1 MLIER
6 PTPADLLLVD
16 GKNALW
22 RAADAHPELCTE
34 VAGEGIVQTGA
45 IYGFL
50 MIVCRAYREL
60 GGMVVVCW
68 DDWEHGPAERK
79 KMFPDYKLR
88 KPEKD
93 PVKAAEKRERLES
106 MAVQQTRLMEILQL
120 AGVTQAYSPRW
131 EADDVMATLARR
143 LGDDKTTAILTA
155 DRDLLQ
161 CVREDKHG
169 CVVVARP
176 QKDGTFAVEGPDSVS
191 EEWGVSAGQWV
202 DFKALA
208 GDTGD
213 NIPGCKGIGPKFA
226 ADILAAYGAA
236 EVAIEAADGSVP
248 WKLSDGLRNKVAAG
262 ASSIRLSYRLAQINH
277 QVPIRFLPRTPDKKR
292 LLDAF
297 VRLKFKSMLTSNRY
311 LELMEMSGA

>member
-1 MLIER
+1 MLVDR

-16 GKNALW
+16 AKNALW

-34 VAGEGIVQTGA
+34 VPGEGMVQTGA
-45 IYGFL
+45 IYGFM

-68 DDWEHGPAERK
+68 DDWKHGPAERK
-79 KMFPDYKLR
+79 KMFADYKLR

-93 PVKAAEKRERLES
+93 PAKAAEKRERLES
-106 MAVQQTRLMEILQL
+106 MARQQTRLMEMLQL
-120 AGVTQAYSPRW
+120 AGVAQAYSPRW
-131 EADDVMATLARR
+131 EADDVMATLALR
-143 LGDDKTTAILTA
+143 LGADKVTAILTA

-176 QKDGTFAVEGPDSVS
+176 QKDGSFVVEDPDGIRA
-191 EEWGVSAGQWV
+191 EWGVGVEQWV
-202 DFKALA
+202 DFKALV

-226 ADILAAYGAA
+226 ADILRAYGAA
-236 EVAIEAADGSVP
+236 EVAIEAAEGAVP
-248 WKLSDGLRNKVAAG
+248 WSLSEALRTKVSVG
-262 ASSIRLSYRLAQINH
+262 AEKIRLSYRLAQINSS
-277 QVPIRFLPRTPDKKR
+277 VPVRFLPRKPDKR
-292 LLDAF
+292 GLVNAL
-297 VRLKFKSMLTSNRY
+297 VRLKFKSMLTSSRY
-311 LELMEMSGA
+311 VELMEMSGA